1 MNEKKKQKQKKGIIV
16 SLENKVERLI
26 DKINKSLRSIFFNFG
41 IDESIVDW
49 KKKKREIE
57 NSIEIMRC
65 ELTVQIGKNLKNS

>member
-1 MNEKKKQKQKKGIIV
+1 MKKKDKNKKKEIIV

-26 DKINKSLRSIFFNFG
+26 DKINKSLRSMFFNFG

-49 KKKKREIE
+49 KKKKTEIE

>member
-1 MNEKKKQKQKKGIIV
+1 MKKKDKNKKKEIIV

-26 DKINKSLRSIFFNFG
+26 DKINKSLRSMFFNFG

-49 KKKKREIE
+49 KKKKTEIE

-65 ELTVQIGKNLKNS
+65 ELTVQIGKNFKNS

>member
-1 MNEKKKQKQKKGIIV
+1 MNEKKRQKQKKEIIV

-49 KKKKREIE
+49 KKKKTEIE

-65 ELTVQIGKNLKNS
+65 ELTVQIGKKF

>member
-16 SLENKVERLI
+16 SLENKVEKLI

>member
-1 MNEKKKQKQKKGIIV
+1 MKKKDKNKKKGIIV

-49 KKKKREIE
+49 KKKKTEIE

>member
-16 SLENKVERLI
+16 SLENKVEKLI

-49 KKKKREIE
+49 KKKKTEIE

>member
-1 MNEKKKQKQKKGIIV
+1 MKKKKQKQKKGIIV
-16 SLENKVERLI
+16 SLENKVEKLI

-41 IDESIVDW
+41 IDKSIVDW
-49 KKKKREIE
+49 KKKKTEIE

>member
-1 MNEKKKQKQKKGIIV
+1 MKKKNKKKGIIV
-16 SLENKVERLI
+16 SLENKVEKLI

-49 KKKKREIE
+49 KKKKTEIE

>member
-1 MNEKKKQKQKKGIIV
+1 MKKKDKNKKKEIIV

-49 KKKKREIE
+49 KKKKTEIE